1 MKRVKQFI
9 VILLSILLLSG
20 CVKEDI
26 NMTINKDK
34 SMTLE
39 VQALISDSLSGDVSS
54 QLVNKAKELE
64 KRGYTV
70 TQVNESGYRGY
81 KITKEFKNIDDFS
94 KNNGEEIILGDIL
107 EEDFDMSKLFK
118 IEKGFLKDTYTAHF
132 KAKIG
137 DNNYNVNINNNDL
150 DEDENDE
157 VEDTDTTEGI
167 ETSNDEVPVT
177 EALTKSNNNLDS
189 INEENVNNEISFKY
203 TVKLPYAAED
213 NNASEKSADK
223 RVLTWVYTGD
233 TGGEIKYTFS
243 FYNLKTIIIIGGS
256 CLLVLIVL
264 VIIICKKK
272 KKASGETLIHTDY
285 DESIVGE
292 ITETLTP
299 IENIPN
305 TSENLE
311 YTMPASAQ
319 TSQPEVSESAQIVA
333 SNQDES
339 VAVPEAP
346 QVPIPTEAPQVAPV
360 VANDIQNNMQ

>member
-1 MKRVKQFI
+1 MKRMKQF
-9 VILLSILLLSG
+9 VVVLLSILLLSG

-34 SMTLE
+34 SMNLE
-39 VQALISDSLSGDVSS
+39 VQALISDALYGEASSDLVSR
-54 QLVNKAKELE
+54 AKELE
-64 KRGYTV
+64 KRGFTV

-81 KITKEFKNIDDFS
+81 KFTKKFNNIDDFS

-107 EEDFDMSKLFK
+107 EKDFDMSKLFK

-132 KAKIG
+132 KAKIS
-137 DNNYNVNINNNDL
+137 DTNFNININNNNL
-150 DEDENDE
+150 DEDAVEN
-157 VEDTDTTEGI
+157 TDNTEGI
-167 ETSNDEVPVT
+167 ETNNDEVPVT
-177 EALTKSNNNLDS
+177 EALTNSTNNLDS
-189 INEENVNNEISFKY
+189 VNEENVDNEISFKY
-203 TVKLPYAAED
+203 TVKLPYAADD
-213 NNASEKSADK
+213 NNASEKSSDK
-223 RVLTWVYTGD
+223 KVLTWIYTGD

-264 VIIICKKK
+264 IIIIGRKK

-319 TSQPEVSESAQIVA
+319 TSQPEVIESAQIVA

-339 VAVPEAP
+339 VAVPEVPQAP
-346 QVPIPTEAPQVAPV
+346 QNVIPNDPAQVAPV
-360 VANDIQNNMQ
+360 VANDIQNNM